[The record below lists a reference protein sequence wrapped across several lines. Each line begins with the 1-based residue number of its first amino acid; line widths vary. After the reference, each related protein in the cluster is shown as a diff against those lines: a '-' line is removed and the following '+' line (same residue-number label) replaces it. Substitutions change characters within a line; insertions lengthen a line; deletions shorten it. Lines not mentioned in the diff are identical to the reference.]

1 MTTRKLE
8 SKKKIAFN
16 DIPNETTK
24 KALRLAA
31 AKDEGIIPDYSPS
44 FNNLDDLMKSLDK

>member
-1 MTTRKLE
+1 MTAKKLE
-8 SKKKIAFN
+8 SKRKIAFN

-24 KALRLAA
+24 KAMHLAE
-31 AKDEGIIPDYSPS
+31 AKDEGIIPDDSSS

>member
-1 MTTRKLE
+1 MIAKKLE
-8 SKKKIAFN
+8 SKKKMAFN

-24 KALRLAA
+24 KAMRLAE